1 MLDLVDFKDG
11 DLIVDCGANVGDL
24 LMYFD
29 IKGLKVEY
37 IGFEP
42 SPSEFMCL
50 ERNVSPRRAMNL
62 GLWYEEKELKFY
74 VSSGGAD
81 SSFIEPPR
89 YDSIANIPTKRLD
102 TIVTDRRIK
111 LLKLEAEGAEPEVI
125 QGCDKI
131 LADIE
136 FIAADL
142 GEERGKEQ
150 ESTMA
155 PVINY
160 VLSRNFEIISIN
172 AIRGS
177 VLFRNKASSGGEAR
191 PV

>member
-1 MLDLVDFKDG
+1 MALRHRCSQAGPL
-11 DLIVDCGANVGDL
+11 
-24 LMYFD
+24 
-29 IKGLKVEY
+29 
-37 IGFEP
+37 
-42 SPSEFMCL
+42 
-50 ERNVSPRRAMNL
+50 RRAKSKPDL
-62 GLWYEEKELKFY
+62 T
-74 VSSGGAD
+74 
-81 SSFIEPPR
+81 
-89 YDSIANIPTKRLD
+89 YDRREIGEHVITG
-102 TIVTDRRIK
+102 RRIK

-177 VLFRNKASSGGEAR
+177 VLFKNKAISGGEAR
-191 PV
+191 HV